1 MDEDIFPPFDESQ
14 LSPEDQEVLRMFDA
28 LEDIPVDPGS
38 DETSALEVEADTS
51 LSPLSAHVELSPRS
65 EQAERERDTSLIDE
79 NFLEDMLSIF
89 AFEADEDIA
98 LLRRTLRQIER
109 EDALDTA
116 RLTTFHHIA
125 HKIKGTAGAVGCL
138 AMPTIAYQI
147 EAIARLITAGTVSQL
162 IGLKALVQA
171 VLALEVTLDG
181 LIADRVEHTA
191 PLEEL
196 QAEYR
201 ALGIEVE
208 ASGANAPAPSAS
220 ATIFTVL
227 PGKGAALTAQRT
239 ASAREERSPAAPFV
253 RVDAKRLQ
261 QLLRHTERM
270 AELHAPLEQAQAQVE
285 LALKELQTAQARLRR
300 LETIF
305 TTVTLTSKNEHI
317 RLERQLL
324 SEEQPSSSL
333 VARILRE
340 ATERTGHLYQ
350 RRSRQK
356 GLPGKAVDDPRLWD
370 ELEIE
375 HYTENEVLMQQF
387 SEAIADVA
395 TASSQ
400 LRLAF
405 SRLQDLLQLHRSQA
419 SNVRSDTL
427 LLRLTPLNALFAR
440 LQRAVIMSAQAAGH
454 EIQFE
459 VQGETVEIDQ
469 DILEEL
475 KNPLLQLVRDCVT
488 GSMASLEE
496 DEQDRTGK
504 ESKRGEESKERPA
517 YRVWLHVQTLG
528 HEIALE
534 LGFSMPVPGGVLDAM
549 HEVMRRLNGRI
560 HVQRNAAGGIS
571 FFLHLPRSQGT
582 VQGLLVRAAGQQV
595 VVPFSQVQQIDD
607 GRGEEIAGDRRYL
620 LNDLLHFPSPAR
632 QEGERGTPLLDL
644 PVQPGQPRLL
654 VEVEEVCGSAE
665 LVVRPLPEH
674 LQRPGITGAAIDG
687 NGNVLLLLNLP
698 ELVHLYRH
706 HQGRDARAVPAVS
719 EQRRATRAEPGQT
732 TILVADDSVFIRQS
746 LSYSL
751 TQVGYQ
757 VVEAHDGMEALEK
770 LLALHPAVLIL
781 DIEMPNLNG
790 YDLLNILPAYPELAG
805 TRILMLTS
813 RSSEKHR
820 ERAREL
826 GAHAYLT
833 KPCPQNVLEDAIK
846 SVLGR

>member
-28 LEDIPVDPGS
+28 LEDIPANLS
-38 DETSALEVEADTS
+38 DDAAPESGADNSHSSLPARDDGVAPAEVAPASPS
-51 LSPLSAHVELSPRS
+51 L
-65 EQAERERDTSLIDE
+65 DE
-79 NFLEDMLSIF
+79 NFIEDMLSVF

-98 LLRRTLRQIER
+98 ILRRTLRQIER
-109 EDALDTA
+109 EDTLDTG
-116 RLTTFHHIA
+116 RLMTLQHLA
-125 HKIKGTAGAVGCL
+125 HKIKGTAGAVGCF
-138 AMPTIAYQI
+138 AMSTIAYQI
-147 EAIARLITAGTVSQL
+147 EAIARLISAGTVNQL

-181 LIADRVEHTA
+181 LIADRVEHSDS
-191 PLEEL
+191 LEEL

-201 ALGIEVE
+201 ALGIDVE
-208 ASGANAPAPSAS
+208 ASGANAPASPAS
-220 ATIFTVL
+220 STVFSPLPGKRTVL
-227 PGKGAALTAQRT
+227 PAQR
-239 ASAREERSPAAPFV
+239 AARAGEEIPLGAPFV
-253 RVDAKRLQ
+253 RIDTKRLQ

-270 AELHAPLEQAQAQVE
+270 AELQAPLEQAQTQVE
-285 LALKELQTAQARLRR
+285 QALKELQTAQARLRR

-305 TTVTLTSKNEHI
+305 TTVTLTAKNEHI

-324 SEEQPSSSL
+324 SEELPSSSL
-333 VARILRE
+333 VARILHE

-356 GLPGKAVDDPRLWD
+356 GLPGTDKTVGDPRLWD

-387 SEAIADVA
+387 SEAIADVT

-405 SRLQDLLQLHRSQA
+405 SRLQDLLQLHRSQV
-419 SNVRSDTL
+419 SHVRSDTL
-427 LLRLTPLNALFAR
+427 LLRLTPLNALFSR
-440 LQRAVIMSAQAAGH
+440 LQRAVMMSAQAQAR

-459 VQGETVEIDQ
+459 VQGETAEIDQ

-488 GSMASLEE
+488 GSMASTEE
-496 DEQDRTGK
+496 DEKGK
-504 ESKRGEESKERPA
+504 ESKGGKESKEVD
-517 YRVWLHVQTLG
+517 RVWLHVQALG

-534 LGFSMPVPGGVLDAM
+534 LGFSMPVPGGVLDDM

-560 HVQRNAAGGIS
+560 QVQRNAAGGIS

-607 GRGEEIAGDRRYL
+607 GRGEEAAGDRRYL
-620 LNDLLHFPSPAR
+620 LNDLLHFPAPAR
-632 QEGERGTPLLDL
+632 QEGERGGPLLAL
-644 PVQPGQPRLL
+644 PVQPNQPRLL

-665 LVVRPLPEH
+665 LVVKPLAEH

-706 HQGRDARAVPAVS
+706 HQGHQARAVMPVG
-719 EQRRATRAEPGQT
+719 ERQRATHTEPGQS

-757 VVEAHDGMEALEK
+757 VEEAHDGMEALEK

-790 YDLLNILPAYPELAG
+790 YDLLNILPAYPELVG
-805 TRILMLTS
+805 IKILILTS

-826 GAHAYLT
+826 GASAYLT
-833 KPCPQNVLEDAIK
+833 KPCPQNVLEEAIK

>member
-28 LEDIPVDPGS
+28 LEDISANPGS
-38 DETSALEVEADTS
+38 DGTSALEVEADTA

-65 EQAERERDTSLIDE
+65 EQAEPERDTSLTDE

-116 RLTTFHHIA
+116 RLTTLQHIA
-125 HKIKGTAGAVGCL
+125 HKIKGTAGAVGCF
-138 AMPTIAYQI
+138 AMSTIAYQI
-147 EAIARLITAGTVSQL
+147 EAIARLIIAGTVSQL

-171 VLALEVTLDG
+171 VLALEATLDG

-201 ALGIEVE
+201 ALGIDVE
-208 ASGANAPAPSAS
+208 ASGANAPASSAS

-227 PGKGAALTAQRT
+227 PGKRATLTTLRT
-239 ASAREERSPAAPFV
+239 ASAREERSPGAPFV
-253 RVDAKRLQ
+253 RVDTKRLQ

-270 AELHAPLEQAQAQVE
+270 AELHAPLAQAQVE

-356 GLPGKAVDDPRLWD
+356 GLPGKAVGDPRLWD

-375 HYTENEVLMQQF
+375 HYTENEVLIQQF
-387 SEAIADVA
+387 SEAITDVA

-427 LLRLTPLNALFAR
+427 LLRLTPLNALCAR
-440 LQRAVIMSAQAAGH
+440 LQRAIIMSAQAAGH

-488 GSMASLEE
+488 GSIASLEE
-496 DEQDRTGK
+496 NEQDGTGK
-504 ESKRGEESKERPA
+504 ESKRGEESKE
-517 YRVWLHVQTLG
+517 
-528 HEIALE
+528 
-534 LGFSMPVPGGVLDAM
+534 
-549 HEVMRRLNGRI
+549 
-560 HVQRNAAGGIS
+560 
-571 FFLHLPRSQGT
+571 
-582 VQGLLVRAAGQQV
+582 
-595 VVPFSQVQQIDD
+595 
-607 GRGEEIAGDRRYL
+607 
-620 LNDLLHFPSPAR
+620 
-632 QEGERGTPLLDL
+632 
-644 PVQPGQPRLL
+644 
-654 VEVEEVCGSAE
+654 
-665 LVVRPLPEH
+665 
-674 LQRPGITGAAIDG
+674 
-687 NGNVLLLLNLP
+687 
-698 ELVHLYRH
+698 
-706 HQGRDARAVPAVS
+706 
-719 EQRRATRAEPGQT
+719 
-732 TILVADDSVFIRQS
+732 
-746 LSYSL
+746 
-751 TQVGYQ
+751 
-757 VVEAHDGMEALEK
+757 
-770 LLALHPAVLIL
+770 
-781 DIEMPNLNG
+781 
-790 YDLLNILPAYPELAG
+790 
-805 TRILMLTS
+805 
-813 RSSEKHR
+813 
-820 ERAREL
+820 
-826 GAHAYLT
+826 
-833 KPCPQNVLEDAIK
+833 
-846 SVLGR
+846 

>member
-28 LEDIPVDPGS
+28 LEDIPADLGS
-38 DETSALEVEADTS
+38 DETSALEVEAGTS
-51 LSPLSAHVELSPRS
+51 LPPLREHVELSLRS
-65 EQAERERDTSLIDE
+65 EQAEPERDTSPTDE
-79 NFLEDMLSIF
+79 NLTEDMLSIF
-89 AFEADEDIA
+89 AIEADEDIA
-98 LLRRTLRQIER
+98 LLRRALRQIER
-109 EDALDTA
+109 ENTLDTA
-116 RLTTFHHIA
+116 RLTTLQHIA
-125 HKIKGTAGAVGCL
+125 HKIKGTAGAVGCF
-138 AMPTIAYQI
+138 AMSTIAYQI
-147 EAIARLITAGTVSQL
+147 EAIARLIMAGTVSQL

-181 LIADRVEHTA
+181 LIADRAEHTA

-201 ALGIEVE
+201 ALGIDVE
-208 ASGANAPAPSAS
+208 ASGANPPAPPAS
-220 ATIFTVL
+220 ATIFTVP

-239 ASAREERSPAAPFV
+239 ASAREERSPGAPFV
-253 RVDAKRLQ
+253 RVHTKRLQ
-261 QLLRHTERM
+261 QLLRHAERM

-285 LALKELQTAQARLRR
+285 LALKELQTAQARLHR

-356 GLPGKAVDDPRLWD
+356 GLPGKAVGDPRLWD

-440 LQRAVIMSAQAAGH
+440 LQRAIMMSAQAVGN

-475 KNPLLQLVRDCVT
+475 KDPLLQLVRDCVT

-496 DEQDRTGK
+496 DEQDGTG
-504 ESKRGEESKERPA
+504 SKRDEESKEQPA
-517 YRVWLHVQTLG
+517 YRVWLHVQALG

-534 LGFSMPVPGGVLDAM
+534 LGFSMPVPGGALDGM
-549 HEVMRRLNGRI
+549 HQVIRRLNGRI

-571 FFLHLPRSQGT
+571 FFLRLPRSQGT

-607 GRGEEIAGDRRYL
+607 GRGEELAGDRRYL
-620 LNDLLHFPSPAR
+620 LNDLLRFPAPVR
-632 QEGERGTPLLDL
+632 QEGERGTPRLEL
-644 PVQPGQPRLL
+644 PVQPNQPRLL

-665 LVVRPLPEH
+665 LVVKPLPEH

-698 ELVHLYRH
+698 ELVHLHRH
-706 HQGRDARAVPAVS
+706 HHSREARAVMPVG
-719 EQRRATRAEPGQT
+719 EQQRATHTGPGQP

-751 TQVGYQ
+751 TQLGYQ
-757 VVEAHDGMEALEK
+757 VEEAHDGMEALEK

-790 YDLLNILPAYPELAG
+790 YDLLNILPAYSELAG
-805 TRILMLTS
+805 IKILILTS

-826 GAHAYLT
+826 GASAYLT